1 MNDILQAAQH
11 PSISG
16 IPRHQHDTWELF
28 YCAQGTG
35 KFIFGDLELV
45 YHAGDV
51 IVILPNTPH
60 AHPIADTVSCLILN
74 LANTALTLHAPM
86 IFQDDKNQ
94 SLLHLFQDAIYLFHS
109 ASEYRT
115 TLLPAYGQLLVQH
128 ISSRCA
134 ASPRSQLV
142 KEIAQSIVQNYANPN
157 YELDELLKS
166 APYCYDYLC
175 RLFRQELHT
184 TPHKYLTDLRLQ
196 AAANTLRAGNSG
208 SITET
213 ARMCGYQ
220 DPLYFSRM
228 FKKKYGVSPREYV
241 KQSES

>member
-1 MNDILQAAQH
+1 MNDIVQVAQH
-11 PSISG
+11 PSIPD
-16 IPRHQHDTWELF
+16 IPRHQHDSWELF
-28 YCAQGTG
+28 YCIQGTG

-51 IVILPNTPH
+51 IVIPPNTPQ
-60 AHPIADTVSCLILN
+60 AHTIADAASCLTLN

-86 IFQDDKNQ
+86 IFQDDENQ
-94 SLLHLFQDAIYLFHS
+94 SLLHLFRDVAYLFHS

-115 TLLPAYGQLLVQH
+115 ALLPAYGQLLVQH

-142 KEIAQSIVQNYANPN
+142 EEIAQSIVQNYTNPN

-184 TPHKYLTDLRLQ
+184 TPHKYLMDLRLQ
-196 AAANTLRAGNSG
+196 AAANALRAGNSG

-213 ARMCGYQ
+213 ARMCGYH

-228 FKKKYGVSPREYV
+228 FKKKYGVSPREYA